1 MQSTIY
7 IHVYNHF
14 AYTIGFEKSQLPRT
28 IINIINTNYLKYSNS
43 ERKQMP
49 IDVHTIYHNSVA
61 IHMDQLLN
69 GWLAELPTIF
79 RLFFTSIVNTK
90 STSVG
95 LEVGGW
101 QGAT

>member
-1 MQSTIY
+1 
-7 IHVYNHF
+7 
-14 AYTIGFEKSQLPRT
+14 
-28 IINIINTNYLKYSNS
+28 
-43 ERKQMP
+43 MP
-49 IDVHTIYHNSVA
+49 IYVHTICHNSVA

-79 RLFFTSIVNTK
+79 RLFFTSIVNTT

-101 QGAT
+101 